1 MRETMNTDE
10 ILLMTPGP
18 TEVSIRVLKAM
29 MRPAI
34 HHYDPNF
41 MEVFDETTQLLKKIF
56 QTKNNVVMLCGTGR
70 TGMEASVLSLI
81 EPGDKVLNIV
91 SGVFSEWFK
100 NICEIYGAQSV
111 NLEFEWGKPIDLEK
125 VKETLEKE
133 EDIKILTAVH
143 NETSTGAVNP
153 IKELGKLAKKYG
165 ALFVVDAI
173 SSLGGIEIKVDEWN
187 IDVCVSSSQKCLGG
201 LYGISVLSISDAA
214 WEAMENREIKPR
226 SYAYD
231 LLKWKLRWIPK
242 EEGGLLV
249 LGRRS
254 YPLPPPTHLVYALNE
269 ACKIILEEGLDKR
282 FKRHRIIA
290 YATREGVKSIG
301 LKIFPDEE
309 IASSTVTVINVP
321 DGLSDADIV
330 DRMLREYKIMI
341 AKGLRKLNGK
351 VIRIGHMANTANRN
365 HIIPT
370 LAALEDVLYKFGIV
384 SERGVAV
391 ETALNIIEKQLEN

>member
-1 MRETMNTDE
+1 MSADE

-18 TEVSIRVLKAM
+18 TEVPIRVLKAM

-34 HHYDPNF
+34 HHYDQNF
-41 MEVFDETTQLLKKIF
+41 MKVFDETTQLLKKIF

-70 TGMEASVLSLI
+70 TGMEASILSLV

-91 SGVFSEWFK
+91 SGVFSGWFK
-100 NICEIYGAQSV
+100 SICEIYGAQSI
-111 NLEFEWGKPIDLEK
+111 NLEFEWGKPIDLDK
-125 VKETLEKE
+125 VREVLEKE
-133 EDIKILTAVH
+133 DVKILTAVH

-153 IKELGKLAKKYG
+153 IKELGELAKEYG

-173 SSLGGIEIKVDEWN
+173 SSLGGIEIKVDDWN
-187 IDVCVSSSQKCLGG
+187 IDVCISSSQKCLGG

-214 WEAMENREIKPR
+214 WEAMENRKVKPR

-269 ACKIILEEGLDKR
+269 ACKIILEEGLNER
-282 FKRHRIIA
+282 FKRHQVIA
-290 YATREGVKSIG
+290 HATREGVKSIG
-301 LKIFPDEE
+301 LEIFPDEE
-309 IASSTVTVINVP
+309 IASSTVTVVNVP
-321 DGLSDADIV
+321 EGLSDSDIV
-330 DRMLREYKIMI
+330 NRMLKEHKIMI
-341 AKGLRKLNGK
+341 AGGLRKLKGK
-351 VIRIGHMANTANRN
+351 VIRIGHMANTADQN

-370 LAALEDVLYKFGIV
+370 LAALEDVLYKFGVI
-384 SERGVAV
+384 SGKGVAI
-391 ETALNIIEKQLEN
+391 ETALNIIEKQLEV

>member
-1 MRETMNTDE
+1 MIADE

-34 HHYDPNF
+34 HHYDSDF
-41 MEVFDETTQLLKKIF
+41 VEVFDETAQLLKRIF

-70 TGMEASVLSLI
+70 TGMEASILSLI

-91 SGVFSEWFK
+91 SGVFSGWFK
-100 NICEIYGAQSV
+100 SMCEIYGAQSI

-125 VKETLEKE
+125 VKEVLEN
-133 EDIKILTAVH
+133 EDVKILTAVH

-153 IKELGKLAKKYG
+153 IKELGKLAKEYG

-173 SSLGGIEIKVDEWN
+173 SSLGGIEVKVDEWN
-187 IDVCVSSSQKCLGG
+187 IDICISSSQKCLGG
-201 LYGISVLSISDAA
+201 LYGLSILSISDAA
-214 WEAMENREIKPR
+214 WETMKNRKVKPR

-231 LLKWKLRWIPK
+231 LLKWKIRWIPK

-249 LGRRS
+249 MGRRS

-269 ACKIILEEGLDKR
+269 ACKIILEEGLDTR
-282 FKRHRIIA
+282 FKRHQTIA
-290 YATREGVKSIG
+290 YATRESVKSMG
-301 LKIFPDEE
+301 LEIFPDEE

-321 DGLSDADIV
+321 KGVSDSDIV
-330 DRMLREYKIMI
+330 DRMLKEHKIMI
-341 AKGLRKLNGK
+341 AKGLRKLKGK
-351 VIRIGHMANTANRN
+351 VIRIGHMANTADQN

-370 LAALEDVLYKFGIV
+370 LAALEDVLYKFKVIPETGI
-384 SERGVAV
+384 AV
-391 ETALNIIEKQLEN
+391 ETALSIIRKSGIKN

>member
-1 MRETMNTDE
+1 MIVDE

-18 TEVSIRVLKAM
+18 TEVPIRVLKAM

-41 MEVFDETTQLLKKIF
+41 MEVFDETTQLLKEIF

-70 TGMEASVLSLI
+70 TGMEASVLSLVD
-81 EPGDKVLNIV
+81 PGDKVLNIV
-91 SGVFSEWFK
+91 SGVFSGWFK
-100 NICEIYGAQSV
+100 SICEIYGAQLV
-111 NLEFEWGKPIDLEK
+111 DLEFEWGKPIDLDK
-125 VKETLEKE
+125 VREVLEK

-153 IKELGKLAKKYG
+153 IKELGELAKEYG
-165 ALFVVDAI
+165 ILFVVDAI

-187 IDVCVSSSQKCLGG
+187 IDVCISSSQKCLGG
-201 LYGISVLSISDAA
+201 LYGLSILSISDAA
-214 WEAMENREIKPR
+214 WEAMENRKVKPR

-231 LLKWKLRWIPK
+231 LLKWKMRWIPK

-269 ACKIILEEGLDKR
+269 ACKIILEEGLNER
-282 FKRHRIIA
+282 FKRHQTIA
-290 YATREGVKSIG
+290 YATREGIKSMG
-301 LKIFPDEE
+301 LEIFPDEK
-309 IASSTVTVINVP
+309 IASDTVTVVNVP
-321 DGLSDADIV
+321 KGLSDSDIV
-330 DRMLREYKIMI
+330 NKMLKEHKIMI
-341 AKGLRKLNGK
+341 AGGLRKLKGK
-351 VIRIGHMANTANRN
+351 VIRIGHMANTADQN

-370 LAALEDVLYKFGIV
+370 LAALEDVLCKFGII
-384 SERGVAV
+384 SEKGVAI
-391 ETALNIIEKQLEN
+391 ETALNIIEKQLEINHI

>member
-1 MRETMNTDE
+1 MSADE

-18 TEVSIRVLKAM
+18 TEVPIRVLKAM

-34 HHYDPNF
+34 HHYDQNF
-41 MEVFDETTQLLKKIF
+41 MKVFDETTQLLKKIF

-70 TGMEASVLSLI
+70 TGMEASILSLV

-91 SGVFSEWFK
+91 SGVFSGWFK
-100 NICEIYGAQSV
+100 SICEIYGAQSI
-111 NLEFEWGKPIDLEK
+111 NLEFEWGKPIDLDK
-125 VKETLEKE
+125 VREVLEKE
-133 EDIKILTAVH
+133 DVKILTAVH

-153 IKELGKLAKKYG
+153 IKELGELAKEYG

-173 SSLGGIEIKVDEWN
+173 SSLGGIEIKVDDWN
-187 IDVCVSSSQKCLGG
+187 IDICVSSSQKCLGG

-214 WEAMENREIKPR
+214 WEAMENRKVKPR

-269 ACKIILEEGLDKR
+269 ACKIILEEGLNER
-282 FKRHRIIA
+282 FKRHQVIA
-290 YATREGVKSIG
+290 HATREGVKSIG
-301 LKIFPDEE
+301 LEIFPDEE
-309 IASSTVTVINVP
+309 IASSTVTVVNVP
-321 DGLSDADIV
+321 EGLSDSDIV
-330 DRMLREYKIMI
+330 NRMLKEHKIMI
-341 AKGLRKLNGK
+341 AGGLRKLKGK
-351 VIRIGHMANTANRN
+351 VIRIGHMANTADQN

-370 LAALEDVLYKFGIV
+370 LAALEDVLYKFGVI
-384 SERGVAV
+384 SGKGVAI
-391 ETALNIIEKQLEN
+391 ETALNIIEKQLEV